1 MDNCIFASAGAHLA
15 RCQPCAPRPAP
26 VVSRAGTKAVPPRFL
41 WISTRLCQNYPQFYA
56 PCASAAGNG
65 PKRRL
70 ALQLHALIAHQLI
83 ANERKP
89 CSFSLAARV
98 RAKPV
103 GQRHPLWLKADGVPQ
118 VVGALHP
125 LVRRER
131 HRTPPATSLAASQGC
146 ERSTGQD
153 RRAEPLLPHSGI
165 NRLSVRLP
173 SWPMGRS
180 PAVDRCPDWGFWL
193 FFKGFIYK

>member
-15 RCQPCAPRPAP
+15 RCQPCAPRPVP
-26 VVSRAGTKAVPPRFL
+26 VVARAGTKTTHRPFL
-41 WISTRLCQNYPQFYA
+41 WISPRLCQNYPQFYA

-103 GQRHPLWLKADGVPQ
+103 GQCNPLWREADGVFT
-118 VVGALHP
+118 VAEAWHP
-125 LVRRER
+125 LARCEG
-131 HRTPPATSLAASQGC
+131 HRTKPATSWATSQGSHPIGPH
-146 ERSTGQD
+146 RSS
-153 RRAEPLLPHSGI
+153 RCF
-165 NRLSVRLP
+165 
-173 SWPMGRS
+173 PM
-180 PAVDRCPDWGFWL
+180 
-193 FFKGFIYK
+193 